1 MIFMQILK
9 NNDPH
14 KESSLVNKKGSIT
27 NWVIDPFLV
36 ESVSKFMNVMLFR
49 LPRGFR
55 NIIGNSME

>member
-1 MIFMQILK
+1 MIFMKILK

-14 KESSLVNKKGSIT
+14 KEIILVNKKGSIT
-27 NWVIDPFLV
+27 KWAIDPFLV

-49 LPRGFR
+49 LPRGVR